1 MTDTLGDRLKQLEQ
15 AEAARRAMKG
25 LPLMARLDGRSFHT
39 WTRGLR
45 RPYDDA
51 LSSLMIKTTKHLV
64 EQTHAT
70 VGYTQ
75 SDEISLCWYVEAD
88 SASEYLFDGKYQKLT
103 SVLASIATAYFNV
116 EGLKHFS
123 PPRSLATFD
132 CRVWSVPDLRTA
144 YLNFLWRELDATKN
158 AISMAA
164 STYYSPKQLH
174 GKTSSERQELLFQK
188 GVNFNDYPAFFK
200 RGSYVQRVDVWKELT
215 DAELAQIPPKFWPK
229 GLVMRSEVIELDL
242 PPLLQVTNPVE
253 VLFAKQP
260 PVTKKDE
267 PTG

>member
-1 MTDTLGDRLKQLEQ
+1 MSDTLGDRLKQLE
-15 AEAARRAMKG
+15 AVEAGRRAPKG

-51 LSSLMIKTTKHLV
+51 LSSLMIKTTKQLV
-64 EQTHAT
+64 QETHAT

-75 SDEISLCWYVEAD
+75 SDEITLCWYVKAD
-88 SASEYLFDGKYQKLT
+88 SPGEYMFDGKFQKLT
-103 SVLASIATAYFNV
+103 SVLASIATAYFNL

-123 PPRSLATFD
+123 LPRSLATFD

-174 GKTSSERQELLFQK
+174 GKTGAERVEMLAQA
-188 GVNFNDYPAFFK
+188 GINFEDYPNFFK
-200 RGSYVQRVDVWKELT
+200 RGAYVRRVNVWKELT
-215 DAELAQIPPKFWPK
+215 PEELFNIPEQFRPS
-229 GLVMRSEVIELDL
+229 GLVQRSEVVELDL
-242 PPLLQVTNPVE
+242 APLPKVTNPIVT
-253 VLFAKQP
+253 LFGS
-260 PVTKKDE
+260 E
-267 PTG
+267 M

>member
-1 MTDTLGDRLKQLEQ
+1 MNFDTLGDKLK
-15 AEAARRAMKG
+15 AIEAVEAGRKAMKG
-25 LPLMARLDGRSFHT
+25 IPVLARLDGRSFHS

-45 RPYDDA
+45 RPYDDL

-64 EQTHAT
+64 EETHAL

-75 SDEISLCWYVEAD
+75 SDEISLCWHVDAHGLQEFM
-88 SASEYLFDGKYQKLT
+88 FDGKFQKLT

-123 PPRSLATFD
+123 PPRGLATFD
-132 CRVWSVPDLRTA
+132 CRVWQVPDLRTA

-164 STYYSPKQLH
+164 GAYYSHKELH

-200 RGSYVQRVDVWKELT
+200 RGTYVQRKDVWKELT
-215 DAELAQIPPKFWPK
+215 ADELARIPRERWPT
-229 GLVMRSEVIELDL
+229 GQVLRSEVLELGL
-242 PPLLQVTNPVE
+242 PPLATLANPVE
-253 VLFAKQP
+253 VLFKGE
-260 PVTKKDE
+260 E
-267 PTG
+267 PNVR